1 MEKTCDTMRGLQFID
16 TLYGLLELKDD
27 ETDLWERSMTL
38 IARLISHCSDG
49 GHRTTYLEDM
59 RFTTTLRIMLKRPD
73 GRHIWWFLHTMTPR
87 DLIRNDY
94 IRKALIDGDDGSSL
108 ATNVQIL
115 RQSGSW
121 SKKMTAMEYLLLFGR
136 YDDAAQKLQR
146 LGFLDNLVGLID
158 SQSIV
163 SLDDLVSLDSWSSS
177 DTSGSSNLSQKL
189 LTWVKEQPLNTSE
202 CTFYI
207 CVLSHM
213 ADDDSRDHLHEN
225 GLIPAL
231 EELMQEN
238 NELARAKVEH
248 IIRNADKGSDSVHT
262 NDPFADP
269 NEPPADGPGSTH
281 IEENANLEEHI

>member
-1 MEKTCDTMRGLQFID
+1 MGAFNDTYCEADKSLLWYVSHSNHTRGCI
-16 TLYGLLELKDD
+16 LLSK
-27 ETDLWERSMTL
+27 
-38 IARLISHCSDG
+38 IDG

-248 IIRNADKGSDSVHT
+248 IIRNADKGKREKHTCFSWPAVAHSIGPTHYLVSCIIRVRLRSYKRSVR
-262 NDPFADP
+262 
-269 NEPPADGPGSTH
+269 
-281 IEENANLEEHI
+281 